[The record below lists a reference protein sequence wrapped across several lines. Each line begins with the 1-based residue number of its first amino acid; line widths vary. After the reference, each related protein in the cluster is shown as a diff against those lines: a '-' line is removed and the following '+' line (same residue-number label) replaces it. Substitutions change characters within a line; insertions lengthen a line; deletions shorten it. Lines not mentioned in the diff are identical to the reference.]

1 MEQERDIESK
11 GKIERV
17 WELGRVWESETGLQ
31 IESNIHR
38 GDKKLFRHIDDR
50 RKD

>member
-1 MEQERDIESK
+1 MELEKDIESK

-31 IESNIHR
+31 IESNIEEIR
-38 GDKKLFRHIDDR
+38 SYLDI
-50 RKD
+50 